1 MDHKPLTFALSSQ
14 SRNHSPR
21 QVRHLDYIVQFTSD
35 IRHIK
40 GTNNVAANALSH
52 VEVDL
57 LHTTFAVID
66 FKAMAVAQ
74 SNALSQEG

>member
-1 MDHKPLTFALSSQ
+1 M
-14 SRNHSPR
+14 
-21 QVRHLDYIVQFTSD
+21 SD

-40 GTNNVAANALSH
+40 GTDNVAANALSH